1 VNSEVE
7 RAVDALRHSFDGAMV
22 TVEED
27 GAGGAYVFIEPV
39 DLGPRFNPTTT
50 WVGGHLTAQT
60 PYSDVYPL
68 FIGANVAWANGR
80 AFSAPVTAGHN
91 FRGRVAI
98 QVSRRANKRD
108 PKLEPPVVKF
118 NKVLH
123 WLRYI
128 A

>member
-1 VNSEVE
+1 VNQQVQQAVEV
-7 RAVDALRHSFDGAMV
+7 LRQSFEGA
-22 TVEED
+22 TVNLEED

-39 DLGPRFNPTTT
+39 NLGPRFSPSET

-60 PYSDVYPL
+60 PYSDVYPV
-68 FIGANVAWANGR
+68 FIGANVAWTDGR
-80 AFSAPVTAGHN
+80 ALSAPISAGHT
-91 FRGRVAI
+91 FRGRAAI

-108 PKLEPPVVKF
+108 PKFESPVAKF

>member
-1 VNSEVE
+1 MNSEVE
-7 RAVDALRHSFDGAMV
+7 QAVEALRHSFDGAIV

-27 GAGGAYVFIEPV
+27 GAGGAYVFIDPV
-39 DLGPRFNPTTT
+39 DLGRRFTPTTT

-68 FIGANVAWANGR
+68 FIGANIAWANGR
-80 AFSAPVTAGHN
+80 ALSAPITAGHS
-91 FRGRVAI
+91 FCGRAAI
-98 QVSRRANKRD
+98 QVSRSVNKRD
-108 PKLEPPVVKF
+108 PTLEPPVAKF